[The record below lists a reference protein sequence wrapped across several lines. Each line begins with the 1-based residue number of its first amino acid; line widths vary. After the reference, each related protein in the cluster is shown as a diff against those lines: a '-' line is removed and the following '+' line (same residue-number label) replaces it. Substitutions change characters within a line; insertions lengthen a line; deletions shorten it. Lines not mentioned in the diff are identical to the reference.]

1 MQLQVSIKFFKI
13 YLGSPILGRVTA
25 TARGAN
31 YGQPINSPSLMRGLS
46 PTLYEQWLG
55 P

>member
-13 YLGSPILGRVTA
+13 YSGSPILGRVTA
-25 TARGAN
+25 TARGAKLWSAH
-31 YGQPINSPSLMRGLS
+31 NSPSLMRGLS

>member
-25 TARGAN
+25 TACGAN
-31 YGQPINSPSLMRGLS
+31 YGEPITVPPSWEDCPLLFMNSG
-46 PTLYEQWLG
+46 
-55 P
+55 